1 MSPPLPTF
9 LVNTRDIDDKIVS
22 TDVDDHNYII
32 EEDPLNTSLA
42 AK

>member
-9 LVNTRDIDDKIVS
+9 LVNTRDDKNISLEIDEN
-22 TDVDDHNYII
+22 HYII